1 MRVEYQELPLE
12 GMIRETKVVME
23 DANEGEREIIGNR
36 EKHRKCVE
44 SRAKE

>member
-1 MRVEYQELPLE
+1 LRVEYQELPE

-44 SRAKE
+44 SKAKE